1 MKKKVVVAGHICLD
15 ITPVFPEKKV
25 DQLSDILSPGKL
37 IHMGAA
43 DVHTGGCVANT
54 GLAMK
59 LLGADVTLMCKLG
72 KDAFGQMVM
81 NLLEDYHVNCSVIC
95 SENEATSY
103 SVILAVPGIDRIFLH
118 NPGANNTFMAKDI
131 SREVLEETAL
141 FHFGYPSLMRNMY
154 RNDGEELLNV
164 MKCAK
169 EAGCATSLDM
179 ASVDPNSDAGIV
191 DWEKILEK
199 VLPYVD
205 FFVPSVEELCY
216 MLDRERF
223 IEWQKRAAGRD
234 ITEILDIE
242 TDVKPL
248 ARQCMDFGTKVLL
261 VKCGAPG
268 MYYRTADK
276 LSLEQV
282 SERIELNIDNWAAE
296 VLLPYGPLE
305 EVSYYLLPMAK
316 KANVPVVIHL
326 DHGLRKETCIQALEL
341 GFSSIMYDCSTDSYE
356 DNVKKVKEMADI
368 AHSYGATIEGELGHV
383 GDNPDSAEGNFHLD
397 DPSRFFTDPKMA
409 KDYVD
414 KTGVDALAIAVG
426 NAHGA
431 YKLPPKLDF
440 NRIRTIAQTVDVPLV
455 LHGGSGLTD
464 NDFKHAIQE
473 GISKVNIFTDINVA
487 AVKAEF
493 ERFSSMDKGLIDLIP
508 AAVEAV
514 KQESMKKMKL
524 FSSDGKAGL
533 YGKATFGSRIS
544 MTHEEEEE
552 LTRMVAQEVLKY
564 LQKR

>member
-1 MKKKVVVAGHICLD
+1 MLANLNDVLYPAKKHHYAV
-15 ITPVFPEKKV
+15 
-25 DQLSDILSPGKL
+25 
-37 IHMGAA
+37 
-43 DVHTGGCVANT
+43 
-54 GLAMK
+54 GLFNA
-59 LLGADVTLMCKLG
+59 V
-72 KDAFGQMVM
+72 
-81 NLLEDYHVNCSVIC
+81 NLE
-95 SENEATSY
+95 
-103 SVILAVPGIDRIFLH
+103 
-118 NPGANNTFMAKDI
+118 
-131 SREVLEETAL
+131 
-141 FHFGYPSLMRNMY
+141 
-154 RNDGEELLNV
+154 
-164 MKCAK
+164 
-169 EAGCATSLDM
+169 
-179 ASVDPNSDAGIV
+179 
-191 DWEKILEK
+191 
-199 VLPYVD
+199 
-205 FFVPSVEELCY
+205 
-216 MLDRERF
+216 
-223 IEWQKRAAGRD
+223 
-234 ITEILDIE
+234 
-242 TDVKPL
+242 L
-248 ARQCMDFGTKVLL
+248 ARGIISAAESTGSPVIMGT
-261 VKCGAPG
+261 
-268 MYYRTADK
+268 
-276 LSLEQV
+276 
-282 SERIELNIDNWAAE
+282 AE

-383 GDNPDSAEGNFHLD
+383 GDNPDSAEGNSNLD
-397 DPSRFFTDPKMA
+397 DPSLFFTDPKMA

-464 NDFKHAIQE
+464 NDFKRAIQE